1 VGTHDVSLLTI
12 EDGVFEV
19 RATNGN
25 GHLGGEDFDNI
36 IVDWAAEEFR
46 KKYKMDIK
54 DNARALRR
62 LRTACERAK
71 RVLSSSTQATIE
83 VDSLA
88 DGNDLNL
95 TLTRA
100 KFESM
105 CDSLFRKSMEP
116 VEQVLRDAKMSK
128 ADIHDIVLVGGS
140 TRIPRIQQ
148 LLRDFFNGKEL
159 CQSINPDEAV
169 AYGAAVQAAIL
180 GGVKS
185 EKMDGI
191 VLLDV
196 TPLTLGIET
205 AGGVMTPL
213 IKRNTTIPTKKSQ
226 VFSTYS
232 DNQTQV
238 KIRIFQGERAQTK
251 DCDPLGEFDLNGI
264 PPMPRGVPQIEI
276 TYDLDAN
283 GILNVSACEKS
294 TGKSNKIVIT
304 NDKSRSREEI
314 ERMVEE
320 ATKYEAEDKA
330 LLERVEARNGAEAY
344 LYNTRNAIQEEAFK
358 SKLSESDVEL
368 ADNTVKLGLEW
379 LDANRE
385 ADIETVKNKQKEWE
399 NVIRPIMM
407 KGYAAGVPTNTENPE
422 TTEGPKVE
430 EVD

>member
-1 VGTHDVSLLTI
+1 M
-12 EDGVFEV
+12 
-19 RATNGN
+19 
-25 GHLGGEDFDNI
+25 GEDFDNL

-46 KKYKMDIK
+46 KKHKIDIK

-71 RVLSSSTQATIE
+71 RNLSSATQAQIE
-83 VDSLA
+83 IDSLA
-88 DGNDLNL
+88 DGIDMNL

-105 CDSLFRKSMEP
+105 CDPLFRKAMAP
-116 VEQVLRDAKMSK
+116 VDQVLRDSKMSK
-128 ADIHDIVLVGGS
+128 AQIHDIVLVGGS
-140 TRIPRIQQ
+140 TRIPKLQTM
-148 LLRDFFNGKEL
+148 LREFFNGKEL

-169 AYGAAVQAAIL
+169 AYGAAVQGAIL

-185 EKMDGI
+185 EKTDGI
-191 VLLDV
+191 ILLDV

-205 AGGVMTPL
+205 SGEIMTPL

-238 KIRIFQGERAQTK
+238 HIRIFQGERARTK
-251 DCDPLGEFDLNGI
+251 DCDLLGEFDLTGI

-283 GILNVSACEKS
+283 GILNVQANEKS
-294 TGKSNKIVIT
+294 TGKTNKITIT
-304 NDKSRSREEI
+304 NDKHRSKEEI

-320 ATKYEAEDKA
+320 AAKYEADDKA
-330 LLERVEARNGAEAY
+330 MLERVEARNGAEMY
-344 LYNTRNAIQEEAFK
+344 LYNARNTIQEEK
-358 SKLSESDVEL
+358 VKDKLSEEDRASIESV
-368 ADNTVKLGLEW
+368 VKSGLEW
-379 LDANRE
+379 LDEHRE
-385 ADIETVKNKQKEWE
+385 SETEEYKSKQKEWE
-399 NVIRPIMM
+399 DSIRPIMV
-407 KGYAAGVPTNTENPE
+407 KLYAGTSADADAGTGG
-422 TTEGPKVE
+422 TTGPKID